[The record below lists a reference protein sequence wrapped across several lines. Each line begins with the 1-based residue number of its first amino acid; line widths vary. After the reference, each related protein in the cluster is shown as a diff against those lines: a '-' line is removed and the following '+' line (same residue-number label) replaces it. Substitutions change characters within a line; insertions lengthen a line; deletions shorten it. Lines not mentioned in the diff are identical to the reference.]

1 MTPAET
7 PTECAEFNWG
17 KVSLTVHHADLH
29 AEIESLKESA
39 FLASKRAVKAET
51 IVADLAWFYRVIQAG
66 TEVAHVERGSKL
78 NLSPSEV
85 AGLRRALESIAAKDA
100 RIRELVAQ
108 VQDGLD
114 SWPAFG
120 LTNGQRQWRLQAK
133 AALARSEEKP

>member
-7 PTECAEFNWG
+7 PTKCAELTWG
-17 KVSLTVHHADLH
+17 KVSLPVHHADLH

-85 AGLRRALESIAAKDA
+85 AGLRRALESIAEKDA
-100 RIRELVAQ
+100 RIRELVGAIRRETADHKPS
-108 VQDGLD
+108 VATGL
-114 SWPAFG
+114 PCKCFIC
-120 LTNGQRQWRLQAK
+120 
-133 AALARSEEKP
+133 AAPARSEGGSK